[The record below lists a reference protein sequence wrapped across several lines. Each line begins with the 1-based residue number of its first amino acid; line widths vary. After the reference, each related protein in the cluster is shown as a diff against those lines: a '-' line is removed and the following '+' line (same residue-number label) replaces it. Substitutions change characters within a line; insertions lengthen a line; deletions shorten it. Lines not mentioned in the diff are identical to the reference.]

1 MDHFTAE
8 NPEKCSICH
17 SIPED
22 ILMLSCNHDLCLNCA
37 AEKFRGPENSKGRLS
52 NVIIF

>member
-1 MDHFTAE
+1 MDNYPVE

-22 ILMLSCNHDLCLNCA
+22 ILMLSCNHDLCLKCA
-37 AEKFRGPENSKGRLS
+37 AEKFRAPENAKGRMS
-52 NVIIF
+52 NVKFE